1 MISEKIAILD
11 AGSQYGKVIDR
22 RIRELR
28 CESDILPLNTPPSVL
43 KDSYQGIII
52 SGGPNSFQDKDAP
65 MCDNAILDLDIPVLG
80 ICYGMQWLSLIYG
93 GQVKGG
99 SIREDGQIEVDLDN
113 SCPLF
118 DGLAKTQSVLL
129 THGDSVQELPE
140 CLVVIGRSPHH
151 ITALRHKSKPFFG
164 VQFHPEVDLT
174 LNGKKMLENFL
185 LKVCKVSGSFKI
197 EDRLNKAVNEIQAQ
211 VKDKDV
217 VVLAS
222 GGVDSTVCCA
232 LLYKAL
238 GQDKVH
244 AIHINNGFMRM
255 NEDLLVKESLEKIG
269 FKLAIVDATE
279 DFFNGVTQINSE
291 TTPLLSKV
299 VNPEVKRKIIGDTF
313 MRVIMKEI
321 ERLGLKHFFLA
332 QGTLRPDLIESAS
345 HLASSKADVIKTHHN
360 DTALVREKRKEGLI
374 IEPLK
379 DYHKDEVRQL
389 GRLLGLPEKL
399 VGRHPFP
406 GPGLAIRILC
416 LDEPYVTKEFDTIQK
431 HLKEMAENHGLKA
444 RLLPI
449 KSVGVQG
456 DGRSYS
462 YVVALHGKQDW
473 KALFQLSRE
482 IPKTLHQINRIVFV
496 FGEFDED
503 KISTTKTLLDK
514 ESVDQ
519 LKNADFIANNL
530 LFNLEGG
537 ETMKRISQIPVVLIP
552 ISFEKPGDRSIV
564 LRPFITNDFMTG
576 SAAIPD
582 VDIPAESLNGIAK
595 EITEKCKGISRV
607 LLDLTSKPPGTTEWE

>member
-22 RIRELR
+22 RVRELR
-28 CESDILPLNTPPSVL
+28 CESEILPLNTPVTIL
-43 KDSYQGIII
+43 KESYQGIII

-65 MCDNAILDLDIPVLG
+65 MCDSALLDCEIPILG
-80 ICYGMQWLSLIYG
+80 ICYGMQWLSIMYG
-93 GQVKGG
+93 GQVKGEN
-99 SIREDGQIEVDLDN
+99 IREDGQIEVELDV
-113 SCPLF
+113 SSPLF
-118 DGLAKTQSVLL
+118 EGLDKKQKVLL
-129 THGDSVQELPE
+129 THGDCVQDLPE
-140 CLVVIGRSPHH
+140 CLNVLGRSPNH
-151 ITALRHKSKPFFG
+151 ITALKHKKKPFFG

-185 LKVCKVSGSFKI
+185 FKICKFSGSFKI
-197 EDRLNKAVNEIQAQ
+197 EDRLTKAVREIQAQ
-211 VKDKDV
+211 VQGKEV

-232 LLYKAL
+232 LLYNAL
-238 GQDKVH
+238 GKEKVH

-255 NEDLLVKESLEKIG
+255 NEDVLVKEALENIG
-269 FKLAIVDATE
+269 FKLQVVDASD

-291 TTPLLSKV
+291 TTPPLKQV

-321 ERLGLKHFFLA
+321 ENLGLKQFFLA

-345 HLASSKADVIKTHHN
+345 LLASSKADVIKTHHN
-360 DTALVREKRKEGLI
+360 DTALVREQRKAGLI

-389 GRLLGLPEKL
+389 GRLLGLPENI

-416 LDEPYVTKEFDTIQK
+416 LDEPFITKEFELIQK
-431 HLKEMAENHGLKA
+431 KINEMAGICNLKA
-444 RLLPI
+444 QLLPI

-462 YVVALHGKQDW
+462 YVAALSGKQDW
-473 KALFQLSRE
+473 EVLFNLARE
-482 IPKTLHQINRIVFV
+482 IPKNVHQINRIVYV
-496 FGEFDED
+496 FGDFDE
-503 KISTTKTLLDK
+503 KNISTTKTLLDK
-514 ESVDQ
+514 ETVAQ
-519 LKNADFIANNL
+519 LKNADFLANGL
-530 LFNLEGG
+530 LFQLKAG
-537 ETMKRISQIPVVLIP
+537 EVMKRISQIPIVLIP

-576 SAAIPD
+576 VAAIPNI
-582 VDIPAESLNGIAK
+582 DISGDALNEIAK
-595 EITEKCKGISRV
+595 EVTGKCKGISRV